1 MRNPLFLFLATI
13 VAFST
18 RINAQQ
24 TDNYCYVM
32 KVALASGETAFAPFR
47 GTMDRDS
54 FSWDVKTD
62 ILQGSEWEKGRILLD
77 KDTTKNVNGRK
88 FRVQT
93 MYFTSKTMGL
103 TNNDRKCDDSTYL
116 QFQNYVKAFHD
127 RCFPEF
133 QTLDFGRAPDV
144 LRFGQIVLSKNQFIR
159 DGNYAKFREMLGE
172 SYITFT
178 LEKPILGPS
187 IRIQITFTSIT
198 TN

>member
-32 KVALASGETAFAPFR
+32 KVALASGETGFVPFR
-47 GTMDRDS
+47 GNTNRDT
-54 FSWDVKTD
+54 FNYEVKND
-62 ILQGSEWEKGRILLD
+62 ILSGSEWEQGYILLD
-77 KDTTKNVNGRK
+77 KDTAKNLDGKK
-88 FRVQT
+88 FRIQT
-93 MYFTSKTMGL
+93 MYFSSKPMGL

-116 QFQNYVKAFHD
+116 QFQNYVQAFHD

-133 QTLDFGRAPDV
+133 QTLDFGRDPDA
-144 LRFGQIVLSKNQFIR
+144 LRYGQIVLSKNKFIR
-159 DGNYAKFREMLGE
+159 VGNYAKFREMVGE

-178 LEKPILGPS
+178 LEKPVIGPS